1 MIKITFSECDVQ
13 VLQKQRFVHPAPPMR
28 VKMEVLY
35 LKSQGVAH
43 QDIARWCG
51 VSTSTVRR
59 YLRQYHEGGLERVQ
73 EESRYRP
80 TSALQ
85 AHREQLLGEFTDR
98 PPATVA
104 EAAARIQELCGIK
117 RAPTQVRA
125 FLKTLGFKCLKVGSI
140 PAKADPVRQQTF
152 LQEQLQ
158 PRLGQAKAGGRA
170 LFFVDAAH
178 FVYGPFLG
186 VLWCLQRLFIP
197 APAGRQ
203 RFNVLAALHACTQ
216 EIVTVT
222 NCAYINATSVCTLL
236 EQLAQ
241 RYAHQPITVV
251 LDNARYQRCLA
262 VQVRAQELGIELLY
276 LPPYSP
282 NLNLIERYW
291 KWLKKRCLYGRYYAD
306 FTAFQKAILSTIETT
321 TKQHQQ
327 ELKSLLI
334 LRFQTFAKATF
345 MTA

>member
-1 MIKITFSECDVQ
+1 MIKITFSESDVQ
-13 VLQKQRFVHPAPPMR
+13 VLQEQRFVHSQPHVR

-51 VSTSTVRR
+51 LSTNTVRR
-59 YLRQYHEGGLERVQ
+59 YFSQYQEGGLERVQ
-73 EESRYRP
+73 EETRYRP
-80 TSALQ
+80 HSALQ
-85 AHREQLLGEFTDR
+85 VHREQLLEEFTAR

-104 EAAARIQELCGIK
+104 EAATRIKQLCGIQ
-117 RAPTQVRA
+117 RAPTQVRT

-140 PAKADPVRQQTF
+140 PAKADPARQEEF

-158 PRLGQAKAGGRA
+158 PRLEQAQAGVRA

-222 NCAYINATSVCTLL
+222 NCAYINATSVCALL
-236 EQLAQ
+236 EQLA
-241 RYAHQPITVV
+241 RCYAGQPITVV

-282 NLNLIERYW
+282 NTLPTSI
-291 KWLKKRCLYGRYYAD
+291 
-306 FTAFQKAILSTIETT
+306 
-321 TKQHQQ
+321 
-327 ELKSLLI
+327 
-334 LRFQTFAKATF
+334 
-345 MTA
+345 